1 LVTDVSIKVEN
12 VTTAYYGD
20 IEVIRDISI
29 EAEKAKI
36 TSIIGPNGA
45 GKSTL
50 LKTIYGLVRPKK
62 GRVTFDG
69 MDITR
74 VPSHILPTKGLG
86 FIQQRHSIFPYLSVE
101 ENLKLGGWT
110 LYKDKGTVEKRI
122 SEIYDRFPLFKE
134 RISQQAGKLS
144 GGEQRQ
150 LELARTLMISPKA
163 LLIDEPTAGLSPK
176 IAKQIYRMLLTLR
189 EQGIGILLVDQNVK
203 GALDVSDFV
212 YVIKVGEIF
221 ASGSIDTFRG
231 ELSALIKDWL
241 F

>member
-1 LVTDVSIKVEN
+1 MSVQAEN

-20 IEVIRDISI
+20 IEVIRNVSVQ
-29 EAEKAKI
+29 AEKGKI
-36 TSIIGPNGA
+36 TAIIGPNGA

-50 LKTIYGLVRPKK
+50 LRTIYGFVRPRR
-62 GRVTFDG
+62 GRITFDG
-69 MDITR
+69 EDITHT
-74 VPSHILPTKGLG
+74 PSHTLPTRGLG
-86 FIQQRHSIFPYLSVE
+86 FIQQRHSVFPYLSVE

-110 LYKDKGTVEKRI
+110 LYKDKSLVDKRI

-134 RISQQAGKLS
+134 RIDQQAGKLS

-150 LELARTLMISPKA
+150 LELARALMISPKA
-163 LLIDEPTAGLSPK
+163 LLIDEPTGGLSPK
-176 IAKQIYRMLLTLR
+176 TAKQIYRMLCDLR
-189 EQGIGILLVDQNVK
+189 EQGIGMLLVDQNIK

-212 YVIKVGEIF
+212 YVLKVGEIF
-221 ASGSIDTFRG
+221 ASGSIEKFRG